1 MTTLVLRRRQVEIL
15 MTAVARC
22 HLNGESAEAASQKTG
37 IPLEDVRQYYDNRIE
52 QGQ

>member
-1 MTTLVLRRRQVEIL
+1 MKALVVSRRQLEIL

-37 IPLEDVRQYYDNRIE
+37 IPLEDVQKYYDSWIE
-52 QGQ
+52 TTA